1 MYPDEVVQSF
11 YFKIIFVLFCVTQ
24 ETLNPLL
31 SVLGRSFITSQI
43 QQPQVLSC
51 KFIATIYCFYC
62 YAQGLKWDL
71 AGEET

>member
-31 SVLGRSFITSQI
+31 SVLGRSFITS
-43 QQPQVLSC
+43 
-51 KFIATIYCFYC
+51 
-62 YAQGLKWDL
+62 
-71 AGEET
+71 